1 MEQIV
6 LKKAAQGIR
15 KNGLQVR
22 IAADVNDDLL
32 ELSETTGLSKVL
44 IVDILLRAA
53 LKNVTVE
60 EETK

>member
-32 ELSETTGLSKVL
+32 ELSETTGLSKSAYSRH
-44 IVDILLRAA
+44 I
-53 LKNVTVE
+53 TSGS
-60 EETK
+60 T